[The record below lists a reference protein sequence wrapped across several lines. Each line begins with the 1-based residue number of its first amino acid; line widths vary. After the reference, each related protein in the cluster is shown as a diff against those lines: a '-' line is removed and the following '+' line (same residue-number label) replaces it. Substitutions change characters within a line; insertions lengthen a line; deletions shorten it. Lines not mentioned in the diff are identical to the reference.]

1 MQNARGPEQ
10 VRVCPA
16 LGLTCFCGGEPFG
29 TAAFR
34 AAFRPLPGR
43 SGKKFSGPAPRS
55 LSAGGLVCYNRGDM
69 TERAPR
75 RGRSRLCRP
84 FRGASEAVP
93 TCLGRAFRPARP
105 APWGFL
111 GLHWLPCRG
120 SSLFLPVRA
129 TGKRRGGKPFP
140 ARSQRQSQRCSAA
153 KAGQNESK
161 RVRGFPESRG
171 GAAGAKQVS
180 RCL

>member
-1 MQNARGPEQ
+1 MRKRKVRGTGRFFYAKCSGAGASQGLPGPWPDLLTRRGALRDD
-10 VRVCPA
+10 RV
-16 LGLTCFCGGEPFG
+16 
-29 TAAFR
+29 R

-93 TCLGRAFRPARP
+93 GRREVSCFASFGQRESGAANPFRPERK
-105 APWGFL
+105 GN
-111 GLHWLPCRG
+111 G
-120 SSLFLPVRA
+120 
-129 TGKRRGGKPFP
+129 
-140 ARSQRQSQRCSAA
+140 RSGA
-153 KAGQNESK
+153 KAGQNESEK
-161 RVRGFPESRG
+161 EFGFSLKLRDC
-171 GAAGAKQVS
+171 AGAKQVS